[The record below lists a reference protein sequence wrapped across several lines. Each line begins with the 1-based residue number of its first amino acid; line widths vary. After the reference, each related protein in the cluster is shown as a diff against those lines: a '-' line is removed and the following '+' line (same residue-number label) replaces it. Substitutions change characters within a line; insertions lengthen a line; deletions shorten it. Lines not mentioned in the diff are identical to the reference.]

1 MVWAGGCSLITWK
14 RGKPLRL
21 ACFLALLV
29 SRLQSDANI
38 RPGRA
43 DRTGVVPANEFAL
56 FACSDYQA
64 SAFLLQISHEI
75 CVGKF
80 PCAFTDLSSGQ
91 MWLTKNI
98 EIVGFDNQMTSVS
111 WRSAVT
117 DPGRILLSAQTNFVR
132 DQ

>member
-1 MVWAGGCSLITWK
+1 M
-14 RGKPLRL
+14 
-21 ACFLALLV
+21 
-29 SRLQSDANI
+29 
-38 RPGRA
+38 
-43 DRTGVVPANEFAL
+43 NEFAL
-56 FACSDYQA
+56 FACGDYQA